1 MDPYC
6 AFPPPPN
13 QPVYVEFSIGDCGD
27 KLGII
32 DRKYGLRAR
41 RTRRVA
47 RLRTGMSMIVRQL

>member
-1 MDPYC
+1 
-6 AFPPPPN
+6 
-13 QPVYVEFSIGDCGD
+13 VYVEFSIGDCGD
-27 KLGII
+27 ELEII